1 MPDAKQYNLDDL
13 CYLMQR
19 LRDPETGC
27 PWDLKQTE
35 TSIVPYTLEEVYEL
49 IEALEQGDH
58 ESAKGELGDVLF
70 QVIFYAQLAQERA
83 LYGLD
88 DIVNG
93 IVTKLLRRHPHVF
106 QDGTLRSSVVAREQ
120 VDEATVKTRWE
131 AIKQVERNARQQ
143 GGAMDDVPRS
153 LPALSRAQKLQK
165 RASQFGLDWPE
176 VAPVLDVLRGEITEF
191 EHALESGNTRSVAD
205 ELGDILF
212 SVVNVARL
220 LGLDAEQVLRHS
232 NRKFESRVKHYAEL
246 ASERQLNL
254 NFLSNEERDKL
265 WDEAKQREGSRSPS

>member
-1 MPDAKQYNLDDL
+1 MPDVQQYNLDDL

-19 LRDPETGC
+19 LRDPEAGC

-70 QVIFYAQLAQERA
+70 QVVFYAQLAQERA

-93 IVTKLLRRHPHVF
+93 IVTKLVRRHPHVF

-120 VDEATVKTRWE
+120 IDEATVKARWE
-131 AIKQVERNARQQ
+131 AIKQGERNARQQ
-143 GGAMDDVPRS
+143 GSAMDDVPLS

-176 VAPVLDVLRGEITEF
+176 VEPVLDVLRGEITEF
-191 EHALESGNTRSVAD
+191 EHALESGTARSVAD

-212 SVVNVARL
+212 SVVNMARL
-220 LGLDAEQVLRHS
+220 LGLDAEQVLRQS
-232 NRKFESRVKHYAEL
+232 NRKFESRVRHYEEL
-246 ASERQLNL
+246 GSERQLNL
-254 NFLSNEERDKL
+254 SFLSNEERDKL
-265 WDEAKQREGSRSPS
+265 WDEAKHREGSQSPS